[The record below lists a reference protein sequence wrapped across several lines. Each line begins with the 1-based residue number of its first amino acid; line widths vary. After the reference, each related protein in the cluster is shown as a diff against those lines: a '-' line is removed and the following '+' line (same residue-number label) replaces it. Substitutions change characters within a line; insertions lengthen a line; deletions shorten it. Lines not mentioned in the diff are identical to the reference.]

1 MAAADRVAGGG
12 FAGVADASVPDR
24 VSDGG
29 FADVVAV
36 GRVRDGDVAG
46 VGDASAPDRA
56 AGGGLLAV
64 RADVTDE
71 ASVAAAV
78 EAVTG
83 RFGGLD
89 VVVGCAG
96 ISGPVGTPLAATSAE
111 AFGAVL
117 AVNVTGQFLL
127 VKHAAPWLTA
137 AGGAAVLLASDS
149 AFTSA
154 PGMAPYCASKGAVV
168 ALTRA
173 LSVDLPEVR
182 VNCVCPSVVDTP
194 MARADL
200 GAALDSPAF
209 PVQAPDDI
217 ASQVLFLASARS
229 RTINGQAVLADFG
242 VSARSGFPA

>member
-1 MAAADRVAGGG
+1 MRLDLAGKVVLVTGAASGIGLAC
-12 FAGVADASVPDR
+12 
-24 VSDGG
+24 
-29 FADVVAV
+29 
-36 GRVRDGDVAG
+36 VRA
-46 VGDASAPDRA
+46 
-56 AGGGLLAV
+56 LLAEGALV
-64 RADVTDE
+64 GAVDRSPVPELGGDCLAARADVTDE

-89 VVVGCAG
+89 VAVGCAG
-96 ISGPVGTPLAATSAE
+96 ISGPVGTQLAATSAE

-137 AGGAAVLLASDS
+137 AGGAVVLLASDS

-173 LSVDLPEVR
+173 LSVDLPGVR

-194 MARADL
+194 MARTDL
-200 GAALDSPAF
+200 GTALDSPAF
-209 PVQAPDDI
+209 PVQAPEDV